1 MPELLSAIKT
11 HSQVILK
18 AAPGAGKSTH
28 FPLKLLTENVVD
40 GKIIVLEPRRL
51 AARNIAYYLAQQLGE
66 SIGQRVGY
74 RVKGE
79 SRVSNNTQ
87 LEIVTEGILTRM
99 IQTDP
104 ELTGIS
110 LVIFDE
116 LVNVVFMQIP
126 LSRFL

>member
-18 AAPGAGKSTH
+18 AAPGAGKSTYL
-28 FPLKLLTENVVD
+28 PLKLLTENVVD

-74 RVKGE
+74 RVRE
-79 SRVSNNTQ
+79 SRVSSNTQ

-99 IQTDP
+99 IQMDP
-104 ELTGIS
+104 ELTGIT
-110 LVIFDE
+110 LLGHF
-116 LVNVVFMQIP
+116 
-126 LSRFL
+126 